1 MSKQKLEILKLLR
14 EINDLEKHNSLL
26 LISSMYNKNDN
37 DIINK
42 NNLIILEKKALLEV
56 INNNLNNNLKD
67 KEKNN
72 LETNKETNQETNK
85 ETNQEIKINDEY
97 PRNDINQE
105 KYIKNKMS
113 LQELNMISKKELL
126 RMKEEK
132 RKAKELLYSKIQ

>member
-67 KEKNN
+67 KETNN
-72 LETNKETNQETNK
+72 LETKQ